1 MRYDK
6 MPQTF
11 PSIKLGSIKLYKLKL
26 SFKLASLI
34 LVDLPIALPIMCILS
49 HLHLFVNTY
58 FNFFEGASSC
68 AHHSTPFIWLHSNP
82 PIIF

>member
-34 LVDLPIALPIMCILS
+34 LVDLPIALPIMCIVS
-49 HLHLFVNTY
+49 HLHLFVNT
-58 FNFFEGASSC
+58 
-68 AHHSTPFIWLHSNP
+68 
-82 PIIF
+82 